1 MADEESLVHTIK
13 LEIIF
18 IFLKVCRKQRR
29 FIKDNTWLAK
39 PKVFTIW
46 PFSESL
52 LSPLLQQILQ
62 HVSKEPIHGKH
73 TFIQWGPF
81 SWLGGQQSL
90 FHVRSNC
97 FLRCFTLL
105 LFSEMQSSRRP
116 RLSIPHSSPKS
127 LFLLPTKEYCK
138 NLQCLQAFIGPWRG
152 KDVFSICIIF
162 WKRESLCPANLQKV
176 YII

>member
-1 MADEESLVHTIK
+1 MADKESLVHTIK

-81 SWLGGQQSL
+81 SLARASKAFFMSGATA
-90 FHVRSNC
+90 
-97 FLRCFTLL
+97 FLDASPSYYFLKCSHLPGPGSPYL
-105 LFSEMQSSRRP
+105 NSSQVSV
-116 RLSIPHSSPKS
+116 LAS
-127 LFLLPTKEYCK
+127 PTKEYCK

-152 KDVFSICIIF
+152 KDSF
-162 WKRESLCPANLQKV
+162 
-176 YII
+176 